1 MIGARRA
8 RALLA
13 AATVA
18 AGLAVAAPSGVHA
31 DTGTGCQGSY
41 ALASGQTAEC
51 SFVYTGPDSA
61 GSFTDSAGGFVSG
74 GPTVVQFRLQ
84 VSATQVIDHC
94 EAVSLSFAACGTGSS
109 GDAAPVAPG
118 TVVFCVVDDIGP
130 EAASGIFSCSSGT

>member
-1 MIGARRA
+1 MTGARRA

-13 AATVA
+13 AAA
-18 AGLAVAAPSGVHA
+18 MAGGLAVAAPSGVHA

-41 ALASGQTAEC
+41 SLASGQTAEC
-51 SFVYTGPDSA
+51 SFVYTGPDSS

-94 EAVSLSFAACGTGSS
+94 EAVSISFSACGTTSA
-109 GDAAPVAPG
+109 GDTAPVAPG
-118 TVVFCVVDDIGP
+118 TVVFCVADDMGP
-130 EAASGIFSCSSGT
+130 EPASGTFSCSSGV